1 MLSTW
6 IQKKKNVKTSNQTA
20 IKQRH
25 QYQIDFQ
32 KKIQTTIETTTT
44 TRTIIIYYNAC
55 F

>member
-1 MLSTW
+1 MSSMLSTW

-32 KKIQTTIETTTT
+32 NKSKQQLKQQQQQS
-44 TRTIIIYYNAC
+44 
-55 F
+55 